1 MYNLL
6 LMKGIEY
13 ELESSGEDF
22 RQNSSWKESLERLQ
36 HDEAVNFSVKVV
48 EALESKMK
56 EHNAVSSN
64 KVSLK
69 QLKKV
74 YRRAAGNVF
83 ADVPEIEDNKGKW
96 AMARVNMY
104 LRIVNGEPLPRETY
118 ASLDLGSGDKDID
131 LIDTVIPADEDFIK
145 ASEDIER
152 FDLNYKFNN
161 INDLY
166 LDDEDKENCG
176 YFLD

>member
-6 LMKGIEY
+6 PMNGIEY
-13 ELESSGEDF
+13 ELNSSDENFDK
-22 RQNSSWKESLERLQ
+22 NLSWKESLTRLKD
-36 HDEAVNFSVKVV
+36 DEAVNFSVKVI
-48 EALESKMK
+48 EALEKKMR
-56 EHNAVSSN
+56 EHNSASSN

-83 ADVPEIEDNKGKW
+83 ADVPEVNDNKGKW

-104 LRIVNGEPLPRETY
+104 LRILNGEPLPRETHATVNFDY
-118 ASLDLGSGDKDID
+118 TEKDID
-131 LIDTVIPADEDFIK
+131 LIDAVIPTKEDFLK

-152 FDLNYKFNN
+152 FNLDYKFDN
-161 INDLY
+161 ISDLY
-166 LDDEDKENCG
+166 LDDEDNASFA
-176 YFLD
+176 YFID

>member
-13 ELESSGEDF
+13 ELDSSNEDF
-22 RQNSSWKESLERLQ
+22 DKNLSWKESLQRLQ
-36 HDEAVNFSVKVV
+36 DDEAVDFSVKVI
-48 EALESKMK
+48 EALQKKMR
-56 EHNAVSSN
+56 EHNSLSSN
-64 KVSLK
+64 KVTLK

-83 ADVPEIEDNKGKW
+83 ADVPEVKDNKGKW

-104 LRIVNGEPLPRETY
+104 LRILNGEPLPRETY
-118 ASLDLGSGDKDID
+118 SSINFDYVDNDID
-131 LIDTVIPADEDFIK
+131 LIDCVIPSEKDFLQ

-152 FDLNYKFNN
+152 FNLNHKFNDV
-161 INDLY
+161 NDLY
-166 LDDEDKENCG
+166 LDDEDNQS
-176 YFLD
+176 LDCFID

>member
-1 MYNLL
+1 
-6 LMKGIEY
+6 MKGIEY

-22 RQNSSWKESLERLQ
+22 QKNSSWRQSLETLKN
-36 HDEAVNFSVKVV
+36 DDAVSFSVKVI
-48 EALESKMK
+48 EALEKKMR
-56 EHNAVSSN
+56 EHNTASSN

-83 ADVPEIEDNKGKW
+83 ADVPDTDGNKGKW

-104 LRIVNGEPLPRETY
+104 LRILNGEPLPRETY
-118 ASLDLGSGDKDID
+118 ASIDFDFVGKDID
-131 LIDTVIPADEDFIK
+131 LIDAVIPTKEDFLK
-145 ASEDIER
+145 ASEDIEK
-152 FDLNYKFNN
+152 FDLNYEFNN

-166 LDDEDKENCG
+166 LDDEDQESFS
-176 YFLD
+176 YFID

>member
-6 LMKGIEY
+6 PMNGIEY
-13 ELESSGEDF
+13 ELNSSDENFDK
-22 RQNSSWKESLERLQ
+22 NLSWKESLTRLKD
-36 HDEAVNFSVKVV
+36 DEAVNFSVKVI
-48 EALESKMK
+48 EALEKKMR
-56 EHNAVSSN
+56 EHNSASSN

-83 ADVPEIEDNKGKW
+83 ADVPEVNDNKGKW

-104 LRIVNGEPLPRETY
+104 LRILNGEPLPRETHATVNFDY
-118 ASLDLGSGDKDID
+118 IEKDID
-131 LIDTVIPADEDFIK
+131 LIDAVIPTKEDFLK

-152 FDLNYKFNN
+152 FNLDYKFDN
-161 INDLY
+161 ISDLY
-166 LDDEDKENCG
+166 LDDEDNASFA
-176 YFLD
+176 YFID

>member
-1 MYNLL
+1 VYYLL

-13 ELESSGEDF
+13 ELDSSNEDF
-22 RQNSSWKESLERLQ
+22 DKNSSWKKSLERLQ
-36 HDEAVNFSVKVV
+36 DDEAVDFSVKVI
-48 EALESKMK
+48 EALQKKMR
-56 EHNAVSSN
+56 EHNATSSN

-83 ADVPEIEDNKGKW
+83 AEVPETDGSKGMW

-104 LRIVNGEPLPRETY
+104 LRILNGEPLPRETY
-118 ASLDLGSGDKDID
+118 SSINFDFVDKDID
-131 LIDTVIPADEDFIK
+131 LIDAVVPTKEDFLR
-145 ASEDIER
+145 ASEDIEK
-152 FDLNYKFNN
+152 FDLNYEFNN

-166 LDDEDKENCG
+166 LDDEDQESFG
-176 YFLD
+176 YFMD

>member
-1 MYNLL
+1 
-6 LMKGIEY
+6 MKGIEY
-13 ELESSGEDF
+13 ELESNEGNFSK
-22 RQNSSWKESLERLQ
+22 NSSWNESLEELQ
-36 HDEAVNFSVKVV
+36 NDDAVNFSVRVV
-48 EALESKMK
+48 EALEKKMR
-56 EHNAVSSN
+56 EHNSNSFN

-83 ADVPEIEDNKGKW
+83 ADVPEVNNNKGKW

-104 LRIVNGEPLPRETY
+104 LRILNGEPLPRETY
-118 ASLDLGSGDKDID
+118 ASIDFTLVDKDID
-131 LIDTVIPADEDFIK
+131 LIDAVIPTKEDFLK
-145 ASEDIER
+145 ASEDIEK
-152 FDLNYKFNN
+152 FDLNYEFKN

-166 LDDEDKENCG
+166 LDDEDKESFS